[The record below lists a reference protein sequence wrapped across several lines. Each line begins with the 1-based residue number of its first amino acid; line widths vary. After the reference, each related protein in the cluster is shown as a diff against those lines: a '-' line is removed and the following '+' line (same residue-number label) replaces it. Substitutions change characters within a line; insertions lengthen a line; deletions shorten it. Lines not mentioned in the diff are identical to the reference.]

1 MANKSGKK
9 NEIQETNIE
18 LVDSDCYVT
27 KFFHALQKAFDNVT
41 LFVKLSIEI
50 MFYDSITFVGDANNR
65 AMTGKIVTNLFGAE
79 SFICKNFFTRQFDSF
94 KQFKSNGQLLYAYRN
109 LF

>member
-1 MANKSGKK
+1 MKFKK
-9 NEIQETNIE
+9 QIIE
-18 LVDSDCYVT
+18 LVESDCDVT
-27 KFFHALQKAFDNVT
+27 KFFNALEKAFDNVT

-79 SFICKNFFTRQFDSF
+79 YIDRFYWCVWYDTVLQGNSE
-94 KQFKSNGQLLYAYRN
+94 
-109 LF
+109 